1 MIRRPP
7 RSTRT
12 DTLFPYT
19 TLFRSD
25 AARFE
30 RLLAERLVAGRGR
43 VGDLHDEFVG
53 AGAQIAGD
61 VEAER
66 VRSTLMAAHDDA
78 VDEHGRFE
86 IDRAEMQQRALTRPF
101 RGQREAALIPE
112 PVVGHQLARDEIGRA
127 SGRERG
133 CQYVENSG
141 V

>member
-1 MIRRPP
+1 MKVG
-7 RSTRT
+7 
-12 DTLFPYT
+12 DGFEPYR
-19 TLFRSD
+19 LPDAADRGVPD

-30 RLLAERLVAGRGR
+30 RLLAARLVAGRGR

-86 IDRAEMQQRALTRPF
+86 IDRSEEHTSELQSLMRISSAVFCLKKKT
-101 RGQREAALIPE
+101 
-112 PVVGHQLARDEIGRA
+112 
-127 SGRERG
+127 
-133 CQYVENSG
+133 
-141 V
+141 